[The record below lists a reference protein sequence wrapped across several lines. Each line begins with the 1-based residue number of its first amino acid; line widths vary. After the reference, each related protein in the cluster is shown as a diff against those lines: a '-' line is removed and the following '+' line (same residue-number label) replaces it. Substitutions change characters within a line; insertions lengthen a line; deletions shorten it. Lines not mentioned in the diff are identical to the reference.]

1 MSIELSS
8 GLSLNEDE
16 RDCLQE
22 LMNISYGEATAAIAK
37 VIHQYATLDIPRIRT
52 ASADEFKEY
61 FLDKFD
67 NNNIYYVSNQQIDG
81 TLSGE
86 NMFIMDE
93 SSITNLSK
101 EIGLEDDEIN
111 EDELKDVLLE
121 ISNILT
127 STTLSK
133 LAELIDA
140 TIVFAPPSSKIIQN
154 VDNLDNR
161 YETKYL
167 HIIIISTM
175 IKFEEQDIEGELL
188 IMTKDDSFMYIKNAL
203 NKILEEY

>member
-1 MSIELSS
+1 MSIKI
-8 GLSLNEDE
+8 SLNEDE
-16 RDCLQE
+16 VDCLQE

-52 ASADEFKEY
+52 ATSAEFKEY
-61 FLDKFD
+61 FLEKFD

-93 SSITNLSK
+93 NSVINLAK
-101 EIGLEDDEIN
+101 EFGLEEDEIN

-127 STTLSK
+127 STTISK
-133 LAELIDA
+133 LASLIDA
-140 TIVFAPPSSKIIQN
+140 TITFSPPSSKIIDS

-161 YETKYL
+161 YETNYK

-175 IKFEEQDIEGELL
+175 IKFEKQNIEGELL
-188 IMTKDDSFMYIKNAL
+188 IMSKDDSFLYIKNAL

>member
-1 MSIELSS
+1 MSIKI
-8 GLSLNEDE
+8 SLNEDE
-16 RDCLQE
+16 VDCLQE

-37 VIHQYATLDIPRIRT
+37 VINQYATLDIPRIRT
-52 ASADEFKEY
+52 ATSAEFKEY
-61 FLDKFD
+61 FLEKFD
-67 NNNIYYVSNQQIDG
+67 NKNIYYVSNQQIDG

-93 SSITNLSK
+93 KSIINLAL
-101 EIGLEDDEIN
+101 ELGLEEDEIN

-127 STTLSK
+127 STTISK
-133 LAELIDA
+133 LASLIDA
-140 TIVFAPPSSKIIQN
+140 TITFSPPSSKIIDS

-161 YETKYL
+161 YETNYQ
-167 HIIIISTM
+167 HIVIISTM
-175 IKFEEQDIEGELL
+175 IKFEKQNIEGELL
-188 IMTKDDSFMYIKNAL
+188 IMSKDDSFLYIKNAL

>member
-1 MSIELSS
+1 MSIEES
-8 GLSLNEDE
+8 LSLNEDE

-37 VIHQYATLDIPRIRT
+37 VIHQYATLDIPHIRS
-52 ASADEFKEY
+52 ASSEEFKEY

-86 NMFIMDE
+86 NMFVMDKH
-93 SSITNLSK
+93 SVTNLAK
-101 EIGLEDDEIN
+101 EFELEENEIN
-111 EDELKDVLLE
+111 EDELKDVFLD
-121 ISNILT
+121 ISNLLT

-140 TIVFAPPSSKIIQN
+140 RILFAPPSSKIIQT

-161 YETKYL
+161 YETQYQ

-175 IKFEEQDIEGELL
+175 IRFKEKDIEGELL
-188 IMTKDDSFMYIKNAL
+188 IISKDDAFVYMKSAL